1 MTNNQ
6 KDTSGHFAAWR
17 TNRSEIACAPTWKPL
32 TADELALIVPFLHHA
47 RGPQGLALSTQRRL
61 YATLCQLLNQ
71 RQTQRAG

>member
-6 KDTSGHFAAWR
+6 KDARGHFAAWR
-17 TNRSEIACAPTWKPL
+17 TKRLEIAWAPTWKPL
-32 TADELALIVPFLHHA
+32 THDELALVVPFLDHA

-71 RQTQRAG
+71 RQAQGAG